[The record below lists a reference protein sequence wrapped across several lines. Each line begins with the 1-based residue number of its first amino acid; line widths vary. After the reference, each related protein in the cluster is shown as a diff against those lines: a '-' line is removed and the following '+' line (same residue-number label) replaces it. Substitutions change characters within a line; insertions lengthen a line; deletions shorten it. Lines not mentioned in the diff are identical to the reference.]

1 MPTSAA
7 SSSYAT
13 MFVFLL
19 RRSRRTFL
27 GKRPRRK
34 TDESSSKHATA
45 PTLPSCSASVY
56 NTTSGRRSGGPRG
69 IMRKVSC
76 SMTVRNH

>member
-1 MPTSAA
+1 MSTSAA

-19 RRSRRTFL
+19 RKSRRTFL
-27 GKRPRRK
+27 GKRPRRE

-45 PTLPSCSASVY
+45 TTLPSCPAS
-56 NTTSGRRSGGPRG
+56 SGRRSGGPRG